1 MTARDDRNGG
11 GFPVTTCER
20 CGADTLDARG
30 HCATCGW
37 QAPSATSEDESSPS
51 LGATRA
57 AVVPDAEPWTARSA
71 QQAASGDRFGQ
82 TASMP
87 PARTLL
93 RSAPLAGASTRYC
106 GVCGARISADE
117 VFCGQCG
124 TPVGMPSGDY
134 ATVNGSEGSRR
145 YADERVDQW
154 APVQHDELTEA
165 YAPAAPSGYGYSGA
179 GRQYRPAGYASGYT
193 NTQTQ
198 QVSSGARSVRIVV
211 GILCLAGSLVSA
223 AVAIF
228 LAIHH

>member
-1 MTARDDRNGG
+1 
-11 GFPVTTCER
+11 VTTCER

-37 QAPSATSEDESSPS
+37 QVPFATLEEDESSPS
-51 LGATRA
+51 LGETRA

-71 QQAASGDRFGQ
+71 LQSASGDRFGQ

-87 PARTLL
+87 PNLQRSPSSPKPPAHTLL
-93 RSAPLAGASTRYC
+93 RSAPPAGASARYC

-134 ATVNGSEGSRR
+134 ATVNGPEGSRR

-165 YAPAAPSGYGYSGA
+165 YALAAPSGYGYGGS
-179 GRQYRPAGYASGYT
+179 GRQYRPAGYASGYF
-193 NTQTQ
+193 NTYTQ
-198 QVSSGARSVRIVV
+198 QVSSGARNVRIVV

-223 AVAIF
+223 AAAIV
-228 LAIHH
+228 LAIH